1 MKILAG
7 ILLFV
12 FCSCVS
18 RDPAK
23 NIADVDKIQIHWNN
37 GKSVYVSK
45 DSQVISIFKEALT
58 NKAKKQPVSS
68 CAVVGYIWLMKGEET
83 REIVSFSLMPPDCV
97 NFIINEGEAG
107 PYFVY
112 KMTYRAG
119 RFLDDFTYQ
128 QKEHVRNN

>member
-1 MKILAG
+1 MKMLAG

-18 RDPAK
+18 RDPAE

-37 GKSVYVSK
+37 GKSVYVSI

-58 NKAKKQPVSS
+58 NKAKKKTVSS
-68 CAVVGYIWLMKGEET
+68 CAVAGYIWLMKGAET
-83 REIVSFSLMPPDCV
+83 REIISFSLMPPDCV
-97 NFIINEGEAG
+97 NLIINKGEAG

-112 KMTYRAG
+112 QMTYRAG
-119 RFLDDFTYQ
+119 RFLDDITNQ